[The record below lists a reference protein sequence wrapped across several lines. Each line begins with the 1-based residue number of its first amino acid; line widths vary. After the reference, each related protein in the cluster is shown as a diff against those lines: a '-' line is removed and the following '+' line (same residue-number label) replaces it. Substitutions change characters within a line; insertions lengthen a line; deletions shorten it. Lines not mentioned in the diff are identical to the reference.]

1 MSKLDDARRQR
12 EARFTALEKGEP
24 VRAAVKAVGTFL
36 VPAGAVVVGE
46 ERPPTVAAPVVSV
59 LLDDRA
65 DQRARQAAYMRAYRK
80 RKKAEEAP
88 PDTILIRIN
97 RRLPYGVAMEILRLL
112 EGAGRDPKDG
122 GPTG

>member
-1 MSKLDDARRQR
+1 M
-12 EARFTALEKGEP
+12 
-24 VRAAVKAVGTFL
+24 RAAVKAVGTFL